1 MHAVRC
7 RTMDNIDRIMKEA
20 DRLGFGVSYGK
31 YYAACHAGH
40 VDALPSPPKPQV
52 PEKPS
57 RSCRH
62 CGKLFICSR
71 GNQIY
76 CSPECKYSAQLA
88 RQTSFYKEKGRRK
101 KKQLTLVCAECG
113 ADFKAL
119 RSSQKYCCKEC
130 AKDGQRKAQARWWAA
145 HKKGASDGVCL

>member
-1 MHAVRC
+1 
-7 RTMDNIDRIMKEA
+7 MDNIDRAMKEA

-31 YYAACHAGH
+31 YQAACHAGH
-40 VDALPSPPKPQV
+40 VEALPSPPKPKA

-57 RSCRH
+57 INCRH
-62 CGKLFICSR
+62 CEKPFVRSYANR
-71 GNQIY
+71 VY
-76 CSPECKYSAQLA
+76 CSPECKYAAKLVKQA
-88 RQTSFYKEKGRRK
+88 AWDKNKGRRK
-101 KKQLTLVCAECG
+101 KKQLILVCAECG

-145 HKKGASDGVCL
+145 HKKGASDGVSL